1 MEFIPQYYSPETEHH
16 FHPYAYQTPFYVMEG
31 GNLPPQDL
39 ESTPMNHQ
47 SSSPSRQCSQGE
59 DAGSTSQKEQEETDT
74 SSRPRL
80 TSEQTSVLESYF
92 QKESK
97 PVTEVKKR
105 LAQQVGLP
113 LDKVN
118 VSVEELLCGV
128 YMFSYRN

>member
-1 MEFIPQYYSPETEHH
+1 MEYIPPQYYSPETEQQ
-16 FHPYAYQTPFYVMEG
+16 FHPFGFPQPYYMMERG
-31 GNLPPQDL
+31 DVPPQDL
-39 ESTPMNHQ
+39 ESSPMNHQ
-47 SSSPSRQCSQGE
+47 SSTSSQQCSQAE
-59 DAGSTSQKEQEETDT
+59 DAGSSSQKEQEETDT

-80 TSEQTSVLESYF
+80 TSEQTSVLEKHF

-118 VSVEELLCGV
+118 VSDWCLSKRFI
-128 YMFSYRN
+128 M

>member
-1 MEFIPQYYSPETEHH
+1 
-16 FHPYAYQTPFYVMEG
+16 
-31 GNLPPQDL
+31 
-39 ESTPMNHQ
+39 MNHQ
-47 SSSPSRQCSQGE
+47 SSSSSQHCSQQGE
-59 DAGSTSQKEQEETDT
+59 DAGSVSQKEQEETDT

-80 TSEQTSVLESYF
+80 TSEQTSVLEKHF

-118 VSVEELLCGV
+118 VSICVCGGLLLGDTIIDCP
-128 YMFSYRN
+128 YRIGTRTDEPKQNISRS